1 MLRCVAA
8 SCVSTRWHSGYASR
22 MHPGAVIGG
31 AYRLVRPVGK
41 GGMGTVWSA
50 VREKDQQPVAIK
62 LLTTGASEEMQRRLV
77 REAEAAGRLQNR
89 NVVDMLEV
97 GTAESGEP
105 FLVME
110 LLNGRTLRSVI
121 KRQRRLDPKLAA
133 TIIRDICHA
142 LRAAHAGNVV
152 HRDLKPSN
160 VVLHETPEG
169 IVLKVLDFGVSKV
182 LAEEQQLLTN
192 TGIAVGSPAYMS
204 PEQAR
209 GARVDH
215 RADLWSVGVL
225 LFEMVAG
232 RRPFAAESPAAMLS
246 MILFSEIPR
255 VSQFCATLDPVLEE
269 VVTRCLQRKVSERYQ
284 SADDIIAALDPLCLP
299 EIVIEAPAP
308 PRSNDRSEFTGS
320 ASVSLSVSD
329 ELTGSAS
336 QASIPS
342 SSSSSSS
349 AHATTTASNSH
360 STTHGVAMTPGAHVP
375 LPTVQQPPSLQTRLQ
390 WVAASLAILLL
401 AAVSALVLIRAVRG
415 DAQGP
420 VATPSEP
427 VPAETQAA
435 TPGAQPVTT
444 VAPTATAPP
453 VVTAQPV
460 VTAVPVSP
468 PPADSEEP
476 ESDVDE
482 AAEAPPSAPAERPAA
497 APAEKPEATAT
508 EKPAAAPRPAVQPR
522 SAPEETKKPCASPI
536 VDANGKVV
544 GCL

>member
-1 MLRCVAA
+1 
-8 SCVSTRWHSGYASR
+8 

-62 LLTTGASEEMQRRLV
+62 LLTTDASEEMQRRLV

-89 NVVDMLEV
+89 NVVDMLEA

-121 KRQRRLDPKLAA
+121 KRQRRLEPKLAA
-133 TIIRDICHA
+133 TIIRDICYA

-160 VVLHETPEG
+160 VVLHETPDG

-246 MILFSEIPR
+246 MILFSEIPK

-299 EIVIEAPAP
+299 EIVVEAPAP
-308 PRSNDRSEFTGS
+308 PRSNDRSECTGS
-320 ASVSLSVSD
+320 ASVSLPVSD
-329 ELTGSAS
+329 QASAS
-336 QASIPS
+336 QASIP
-342 SSSSSSS
+342 SSSSSS

-375 LPTVQQPPSLQTRLQ
+375 LPTVRQPSSLQTRLQ

-415 DAQGP
+415 DAQVP

-427 VPAETQAA
+427 VPMETQAA
-435 TPGAQPVTT
+435 APAVQPV
-444 VAPTATAPP
+444 PTAAPNAPAPP
-453 VVTAQPV
+453 IVTAQPV

-468 PPADSEEP
+468 PPLDSAEP
-476 ESDVDE
+476 ESNGE
-482 AAEAPPSAPAERPAA
+482 ETAAETA
-497 APAEKPEATAT
+497 APAEKPAATAAEKPT
-508 EKPAAAPRPAVQPR
+508 ATAVEKPAAAPRPTVQPR

-536 VDANGKVV
+536 VDANGNVV

>member
-1 MLRCVAA
+1 
-8 SCVSTRWHSGYASR
+8 
-22 MHPGAVIGG
+22 
-31 AYRLVRPVGK
+31 
-41 GGMGTVWSA
+41 
-50 VREKDQQPVAIK
+50 K

-215 RADLWSVGVL
+215 RADLWSVGVW

-435 TPGAQPVTT
+435 TPAAQPVPT

>member
-1 MLRCVAA
+1 
-8 SCVSTRWHSGYASR
+8 

-401 AAVSALVLIRAVRG
+401 AVLLTQLIENAAV
-415 DAQGP
+415 
-420 VATPSEP
+420 
-427 VPAETQAA
+427 
-435 TPGAQPVTT
+435 
-444 VAPTATAPP
+444 
-453 VVTAQPV
+453 
-460 VTAVPVSP
+460 
-468 PPADSEEP
+468 
-476 ESDVDE
+476 
-482 AAEAPPSAPAERPAA
+482 
-497 APAEKPEATAT
+497 
-508 EKPAAAPRPAVQPR
+508 
-522 SAPEETKKPCASPI
+522 
-536 VDANGKVV
+536 
-544 GCL
+544 